1 MKYFITLLVTLIM
14 AVSSMNAFARS
25 AYQTDSEA
33 SSAAKAAF
41 EEILDLWRADR
52 YDDLYDRT
60 QHGGK
65 TAKEDFAR
73 KLGNATF
80 KPACCWQKMQD
91 VSVHVEN
98 DDIAVVRAKVGLEG
112 DGDIQ
117 YKTRSYRMVKE
128 GDVWRISQS
137 DLFSLAGAKAK
148 KKVYK
153 KHR

>member
-1 MKYFITLLVTLIM
+1 MKFFITVLAVFVLTLSS
-14 AVSSMNAFARS
+14 VSAFARS

-33 SSAAKAAF
+33 STAARAAF

-117 YKTRSYRMVKE
+117 YKTRSYRMVRE
-128 GDVWRISQS
+128 GDIWRISQS